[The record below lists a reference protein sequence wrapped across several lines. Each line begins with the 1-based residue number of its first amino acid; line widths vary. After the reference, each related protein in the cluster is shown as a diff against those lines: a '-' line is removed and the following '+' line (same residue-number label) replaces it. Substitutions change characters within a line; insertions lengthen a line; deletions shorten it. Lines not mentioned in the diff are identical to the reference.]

1 MVKGVK
7 WLTLKLSRLSSN
19 GPTKVDYVASDVAT
33 DASIM
38 FGLFKSVIARFTL
51 KRVMSQLGFLSS

>member
-7 WLTLKLSRLSSN
+7 RLTLRLSTEPRSN
-19 GPTKVDYVASDVAT
+19 GPTKVDDVAT

-51 KRVMSQLGFLSS
+51 KRVMSQ